1 MLSLAE
7 PRERLGASS
16 ESAKTQTQ
24 AGKAQASH
32 SFPWGAGAPGAGAGP
47 LRKVRQ
53 PLPPGP
59 ALRVPIGGSRE
70 IRIQAIFSLVPPTV
84 SHQGKQKS
92 GVLSIYFS
100 L

>member
-1 MLSLAE
+1 MQTHQAR
-7 PRERLGASS
+7 PRLFYYFPWKESS
-16 ESAKTQTQ
+16 GPQIQSHPVCCGGSAV
-24 AGKAQASH
+24 ARRPAAL
-32 SFPWGAGAPGAGAGP
+32 SFPAGS
-47 LRKVRQ
+47 
-53 PLPPGP
+53 
-59 ALRVPIGGSRE
+59 SRE